1 VIGALQRLLV
11 ETWTAP
17 PAPAGGAVSLRD
29 GDRGAGER
37 PRWSNEH
44 DHGREPLWFTPKRET
59 GTKGDHMTDAP
70 TNADDGLKTT
80 GEALQQWREAERA
93 VAVARRGRLA
103 AEAAASA
110 ASDAQL
116 AASATAEA
124 ARVAL
129 ESMTLAEASAAKT
142 AAAARLFVM
151 AANADL
157 ADAVSDQAMSD
168 VAEVA
173 AHDEYRAASLRAADK

>member
-1 VIGALQRLLV
+1 MTTDGR
-11 ETWTAP
+11 TNP
-17 PAPAGGAVSLRD
+17 DDAV
-29 GDRGAGER
+29 
-37 PRWSNEH
+37 
-44 DHGREPLWFTPKRET
+44 
-59 GTKGDHMTDAP
+59 
-70 TNADDGLKTT
+70 KTT

-93 VAVARRGRLA
+93 AAVARRGRLA

-110 ASDAQL
+110 ASDAQI

-124 ARVAL
+124 AHAAL

-142 AAAARLFVM
+142 AAAAKLFVM

-157 ADAVSDQAMSD
+157 ADAMSDEAMSD

-173 AHDEYRAASLRAADK
+173 AQGEYRAASNRAAER